1 MVTPEKSSLPA
12 GFPPKSPPEIRM
24 NLPKSQESG
33 IHAVCRFGKKLAD
46 ADVPA
51 NIWEKTKG

>member
-1 MVTPEKSSLPA
+1 
-12 GFPPKSPPEIRM
+12 M